1 MTLQAITRAALAV
14 VVVATLAVLSP
25 QIHAQAAANQPEIQP
40 DLQQEYMRQI
50 AQLVEYVGVDYS
62 EAVANGEVVNAGEYA
77 EMEEFSS
84 IILRNIN
91 TLSTDNPTLQTLVRP
106 AQQLRELVMNKADLA
121 EVRGAT
127 SQLRAQILQQLPKVE
142 LPQALL
148 PMAQTK
154 EIYQAQCSACHGQQ
168 GQGDGPAGQNLEPAP
183 TNFTDLERAENRSL
197 LGLYDAITKGIDD
210 TAMMAF
216 TDLTEQQRW
225 SLAFYVGSLAFQH
238 GTVVAPQASMDV
250 IDLQQMVNTSPAQLR
265 AELPSSQAN
274 LVNIIR
280 ANPQQ
285 LFQAEIS
292 PFAVAKARLQAAEE
306 AYNAGDLKRANHLA
320 VSAYLDG
327 FELME
332 NGLSAY
338 DAAQTQA
345 IEAQMMDLRRIIATP
360 NQQAQVSAA
369 ISDTIAA
376 LERAQATMNEQQLSN
391 TALATASFVI
401 LLREGLEALLV
412 VLALITVLR
421 RTERNDAVKYV
432 HSGWLAALVLG
443 GLTWWAA
450 QSLISISG
458 ASREIMEGVAAGI
471 AAVVL
476 VYVGIWMHSKTNAQ
490 AWQQYIKQN
499 LNAHLAA
506 GTLWGIALLSFI
518 AVYREVF
525 ETVLFYQSLLT
536 QAQSAQHTSVWG
548 GFIAAAVV
556 LALITWVILRFS
568 VKLPIAKFFAYTT
581 YLLLILAFVLA
592 GKAMIAFQEAGW
604 LSATPFPVPL
614 DIDWL
619 GMAATW
625 ESLSAQL
632 LVLIVFSVFFVK
644 QRSAAKQLV

>member
-1 MTLQAITRAALAV
+1 MTLQALFRAAWAVVLVAALAV
-14 VVVATLAVLSP
+14 VSPLA
-25 QIHAQAAANQPEIQP
+25 HGHDQAESQAENQTQTQANQTKY
-40 DLQQEYMRQI
+40 LRQL
-50 AQLVEYVGVDYS
+50 AQLVEYIGVDYS
-62 EAVANGEVVNAGEYA
+62 EAVENGEVVNAGEYA
-77 EMEEFSS
+77 EMEEFSA
-84 IILRNIN
+84 IILRNIA
-91 TLSTDNPTLQTLVRP
+91 TLSVENEAMQALEQP
-106 AQQLRELVMNKADLA
+106 AQQLRELIINKADLT

-142 LPQALL
+142 LPTALL
-148 PMAQTK
+148 PTAQTQA
-154 EIYQAQCSACHGQQ
+154 IYQAQCSACHGQQ
-168 GQGDGPAGQNLEPAP
+168 GQGDGPARQGLEPAP
-183 TNFTDLERAENRSL
+183 TDFTDLARAENHSL
-197 LGLYDAITKGIDD
+197 LGLYDAISKGIDE
-210 TAMMAF
+210 TAMAAF
-216 TDLTEQQRW
+216 TNLTEQQRW
-225 SLAFYVGSLAFQH
+225 SLAFYVGSLAFQQGNTTH
-238 GTVVAPQASMDV
+238 PQTSANLIDV
-250 IDLQQMVNTSPAQLR
+250 QQMVNISPAQLR
-265 AELPSSQAN
+265 AELPSAQAK
-274 LVNIIR
+274 LVNALR

-285 LFQAEIS
+285 LFAAEVS

-306 AYNAGDLKRANHLA
+306 AYQAGNLKRANHLA

-327 FELME
+327 FELVE

-338 DAAQTQA
+338 DAEQTKA
-345 IEAQMMDLRRIIATP
+345 IEAQMMDLRRIITTP
-360 NQQAQVSAA
+360 NQLAQVSAA
-369 ISDTIAA
+369 IAETIAA
-376 LERAQATMNEQQLSN
+376 LEKAQATMNEQQLSN

-421 RTERNDAVKYV
+421 RTERSDAVKYV
-432 HSGWLAALVLG
+432 HTGWVTALVLG

-458 ASREIMEGVAAGI
+458 ASREIMEGVAAAI
-471 AAVVL
+471 AAAVL

-490 AWQQYIKQN
+490 AWQQYIKQH
-499 LNAHLAA
+499 LHAHLAA

-581 YLLLILAFVLA
+581 YLLLALAFVLA
-592 GKAMIAFQEAGW
+592 GKAVIAFQEAGW
-604 LSATPFPVPL
+604 IVATPFPLPL
-614 DIDWL
+614 NIDWL

-625 ESLSAQL
+625 QSLGAQL
-632 LVLIVFSVFFVK
+632 AVLVVFWWYRRRSVG
-644 QRSAAKQLV
+644 

>member
-14 VVVATLAVLSP
+14 IVIATLAVLSP
-25 QIHAQAAANQPEIQP
+25 QAKAQTSNSQPE
-40 DLQQEYMRQI
+40 LQQEYMRQI
-50 AQLVEYVGVDYS
+50 AQLVEYIGVDYS

-91 TLSTDNPTLQTLVRP
+91 TLATDNQALQRLVQP
-106 AQQLRELVMNKADLA
+106 AQQLRELIMNKADLA

-142 LPQALL
+142 LPKALS
-148 PMAQTK
+148 PTAQTK
-154 EIYQAQCSACHGQQ
+154 ELYQTQCSACHGQQ

-216 TDLTEQQRW
+216 TNLTEQQRW
-225 SLAFYVGSLAFQH
+225 SLAFYVGSLAFQQH
-238 GTVVAPQASMDV
+238 AVDAPQASVEV

-274 LVNIIR
+274 LVNILR
-280 ANPQQ
+280 ANPQR
-285 LFQAEIS
+285 LFEAEIS
-292 PFAVAKARLQAAEE
+292 PFAVAKARLKAAEE
-306 AYNAGDLKRANHLA
+306 AYAAGDVKRANHLA

-338 DAAQTQA
+338 DAAQTKA
-345 IEAQMMDLRRIIATP
+345 IEAQMMDLRRIIAVP
-360 NQQAQVSAA
+360 NQQAKVSAA
-369 ISDTIAA
+369 INETIQA
-376 LERAQATMNEQQLSN
+376 LDHAQATMTEQQLSN
-391 TALATASFVI
+391 TALASASFVI

-432 HSGWLAALVLG
+432 HTGWVTALVLG

-458 ASREIMEGVAAGI
+458 ASREIMEGVAAAL

-490 AWQQYIKQN
+490 AWQQYIKQH
-499 LNAHLAA
+499 LHSHLAA
-506 GTLWGIALLSFI
+506 GTLWGIALLSFV

-536 QAQSAQHTSVWG
+536 QAQTGQHSSVWG
-548 GFIAAAVV
+548 GFIAAAAVLTVV
-556 LALITWVILRFS
+556 TWVMLRFS
-568 VKLPIAKFFAYTT
+568 LKLPIAKFFAYTT
-581 YLLLILAFVLA
+581 YLLLALAFVLA
-592 GKAMIAFQEAGW
+592 GKAIIAFQEAGW
-604 LSATPFPVPL
+604 IAATPFPVPL
-614 DIDWL
+614 NIDWL

-625 ESLSAQL
+625 QSLGAQL
-632 LVLIVFSVFFVK
+632 AVLLVFWWYRR
-644 QRSAAKQLV
+644 RSIT